1 MTRDDFRQQMDLYRQ
16 AREQNPQLSY
26 WEWKANRPQDNDWQ
40 YQQWRNSL
48 PENLRQ
54 ETNDY
59 DLYGAYKAG
68 MQPHM
73 ENDGYYHLGSRDP
86 YTGRIL
92 KTKKHPTYQKAIES
106 EIKAGYFPHEKDG
119 WTYTKT
125 YSPIG
130 DLSGYAEGTDENG
143 IQLQANKELT
153 PEQKEELNQRMFQ
166 MRRMSGGISPVFNIQ
181 TVSDFTPIGNVT
193 TAYDA
198 YNSVVNGD
206 YLTASL
212 IGAAALAPKPL
223 VKAAKR
229 VWHKIPEVN
238 PKYFENK
245 LTEFFDNQKKKK
257 LTPNGLNAQIYQDAI
272 NQRNQI
278 IEDLYTNPQYWERAE
293 AIKRT
298 YGDDYTQVYKDVL
311 DTYENN
317 YLGLPEPRA
326 KDIDAKAEMA
336 AKEDVLKRYIQ
347 TGKTASLLD
356 FDYNIN
362 PYLDLIDNSTTRH
375 ELSHYIDFNLA
386 QNSNPDFNN
395 EMLKELKKD
404 LSKNDNSLIPKN
416 TDYFRKGTEQKSYM
430 NTLRQFMYDRGLIN
444 SLGEKVTTRKIKE
457 AIKLLPSQ
465 MNAVKAAY
473 LQFKSP
479 GQYTKWFNKI
489 PLLGTTGATLYL
501 TTEQEENKSN

>member
-1 MTRDDFRQQMDLYRQ
+1 MTRDDFRQRMDSFKK
-16 AREQNPQLSY
+16 ARESNPQLSY
-26 WEWKANRPQDNDWQ
+26 WEWRANK
-40 YQQWRNSL
+40 
-48 PENLRQ
+48 
-54 ETNDY
+54 Y
-59 DLYGAYKAG
+59 D
-68 MQPHM
+68 
-73 ENDGYYHLGSRDP
+73 
-86 YTGRIL
+86 
-92 KTKKHPTYQKAIES
+92 
-106 EIKAGYFPHEKDG
+106 
-119 WTYTKT
+119 
-125 YSPIG
+125 
-130 DLSGYAEGTDENG
+130 EGTDKEG
-143 IQLQANKELT
+143 IQFQANSELT
-153 PEQKEELNQRMFQ
+153 PEQQAALNQRMFQ
-166 MRRMSGGISPVFNIQ
+166 MRRMSGGISPVFDIQ

-198 YNSVVNGD
+198 YNSVINGD
-206 YLTASL
+206 YLTAGL
-212 IGAAALAPKPL
+212 IGATALAPKPL
-223 VKAAKR
+223 VKAVKR

-298 YGDDYTQVYKDVL
+298 YGDDYTQAYKDVL

-336 AKEDVLKRYIQ
+336 AKEDAIKRYIQ
-347 TGKTASLLD
+347 TGKAASLLD

-362 PYLDLIDNSTTRH
+362 PYLDLIDNPTIRH
-375 ELSHYIDFNLA
+375 ELSHYVDFNLA

-404 LSKNDNSLIPKN
+404 LSKNDNSLMPKN

-444 SLGEKVTTRKIKE
+444 NLGEKVTTRKIKE

-489 PLLGTTGATLYL
+489 PLLSTTGATLYL